1 MSTREEEEEHAIGID
16 LGTTYS
22 CVAVWRNNSAEI
34 IPNDQGNRT
43 TPSYVAFTDNERLV
57 GDAALNQAIRNPTT
71 SIFDAKRLIGR
82 RFSDASVQSDVTLWP
97 FKVIEGEDNK
107 PKILIKHNDEK
118 KQFAPEE
125 ISSMILTKMREIA
138 EAYLGSKV
146 KNAVITVPAYF
157 SDSQRQAT
165 KNAGLIAGL
174 NVMRI
179 INEPTAAAI
188 AYGLDK
194 KAKRNVM
201 IYDLGGGTLDVS
213 VLTLGDGV
221 FEVKATAGD
230 THLGG
235 EDLDN
240 KMVSY
245 CVEQFKRKHKLD
257 VSGNSRALMRLR
269 SACEKAKRRLSF
281 TSSID
286 IEVDCLDQ
294 GIDFSATIT
303 RAKFEQL
310 NMDFFKKC
318 MEPVHKCLSDAGMGV
333 YSVDDVVLAGG
344 SSRMPK
350 VQELLQDV
358 FNGKELCKS
367 INPDEA
373 IAYGA
378 AVQAAVLNGCGKQN
392 GNRIQ
397 DAVLNGCGKPN
408 GNRLQDFTLLD
419 VTPFSLGI
427 AVCKNDY
434 NNMHDCADQCLEMS
448 ILIPRNSRVP
458 IKMNKRFT
466 TKCDNL
472 RSVLFIVFEGESKKP
487 SNNNFL
493 GEFELGDIPRAPKAV
508 PKFDVCFDIDANGIL
523 NVSAKDESTGNK
535 KGITI
540 NTKTK
545 ISRSYNK
552 GEKETES
559 EVGSETENGGVSET
573 KQGEFMLNN
582 TPPAPEY
589 VSKFDTDDS
598 LHVSAEKKSKINTKT
613 RTMRTGRSLPSKL
626 KTMANRWRGYVISK
640 FVCLG

>member
-1 MSTREEEEEHAIGID
+1 MDEVTQTLINHIQ
-16 LGTTYS
+16 Y
-22 CVAVWRNNSAEI
+22 
-34 IPNDQGNRT
+34 
-43 TPSYVAFTDNERLV
+43 
-57 GDAALNQAIRNPTT
+57 
-71 SIFDAKRLIGR
+71 AKRLIGR
-82 RFSDASVQSDVTLWP
+82 RFSDASVQSDVKLWP

-125 ISSMILTKMREIA
+125 ISSIILTKMREIA

-157 SDSQRQAT
+157 SDSQSQAT

-230 THLGG
+230 THLGC

-240 KMVSY
+240 EMVSY
-245 CVEQFKRKHKLD
+245 CVEQFKWKHKLD

-269 SACEKAKRRLSF
+269 SAWYY
-281 TSSID
+281 
-286 IEVDCLDQ
+286 
-294 GIDFSATIT
+294 FSATIT

-344 SSRMPK
+344 SSRIPQ

-378 AVQAAVLNGCGKQN
+378 AVQAAVLNGCGKQI

-397 DAVLNGCGKPN
+397 DAVLNGSGKPN

-427 AVCKNDY
+427 AVCKNDH
-434 NNMHDCADQCLEMS
+434 NTMHDCVDQCLEMS
-448 ILIPRNSRVP
+448 VLIPRNSRIP
-458 IKMNKRFT
+458 IKMNKRFI

-472 RSVLFIVFEGESKKP
+472 RSVLFSVFEGESKKA
-487 SNNNFL
+487 SNNNFM
-493 GEFELGDIPRAPKAV
+493 GEFELCDIPPAPKGV
-508 PKFDVCFDIDANGIL
+508 PKFDVCFVIDANGIL
-523 NVSAKDESTGNK
+523 NVSAKDVHWQQE
-535 KGITI
+535 
-540 NTKTK
+540 
-545 ISRSYNK
+545 RDYNK
-552 GEKETES
+552 
-559 EVGSETENGGVSET
+559 
-573 KQGEFMLNN
+573 
-582 TPPAPEY
+582 
-589 VSKFDTDDS
+589 
-598 LHVSAEKKSKINTKT
+598 H
-613 RTMRTGRSLPSKL
+613 
-626 KTMANRWRGYVISK
+626 
-640 FVCLG
+640 